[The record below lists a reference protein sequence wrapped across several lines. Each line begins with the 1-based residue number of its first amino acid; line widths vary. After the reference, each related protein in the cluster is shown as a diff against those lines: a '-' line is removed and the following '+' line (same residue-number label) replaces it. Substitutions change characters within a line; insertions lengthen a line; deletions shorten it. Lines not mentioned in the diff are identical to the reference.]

1 MKKFVMEFFSR
12 ILLGIVV
19 AAFVFLYC
27 KSKISLS
34 GALGILILFLILW
47 GYYCRSILLL
57 IFDVLKGPKTEIV
70 YFNQM
75 RTVRRC
81 QIFSW
86 QYYTIWQFYTSNQA
100 ILCLVNPQILKI
112 EDVFKNLP
120 SSNQK
125 MHVEY
130 YRLSKIIKS
139 YKIL

>member
-1 MKKFVMEFFSR
+1 MKKFIMEFFSR
-12 ILLGIVV
+12 ILLGILV
-19 AAFVFLYC
+19 AAFVFWYC

-34 GALGILILFLILW
+34 GALGILTLFLILW

-57 IFDVLKGPKTEIV
+57 IFDILKGSKTEIV
-70 YFNQM
+70 YFSQM

-81 QIFSW
+81 QIFFW
-86 QYYTIWQFYTSNQA
+86 QYYTVWQFYTSNRE

-125 MHVEY
+125 MRIEY
-130 YRLSKIIKS
+130 YRLSKIIIS

>member
-1 MKKFVMEFFSR
+1 M
-12 ILLGIVV
+12 
-19 AAFVFLYC
+19 
-27 KSKISLS
+27 
-34 GALGILILFLILW
+34 LF
-47 GYYCRSILLL
+47 RSS
-57 IFDVLKGPKTEIV
+57 
-70 YFNQM
+70 QM

-86 QYYTIWQFYTSNQA
+86 QYYTVWQFYTSNRE

-125 MHVEY
+125 MRIEY
-130 YRLSKIIKS
+130 YRLSKIIIS